1 MSETPAKPVV
11 PVTPLLRFYLEL
23 KNNPGGSTMRRDEAR
38 RVAAAPQ
45 VLVEQFA
52 ASVQRVDEF
61 FTAHPRADDRF
72 YPKPRDLDRAPGLSS
87 TPALGRLLSDDRAR
101 RWPVDDEDLSFLYVD
116 RELTV
121 TRAPGFLL
129 EREDGGPPQTTRN
142 GPSLDLLLRNAA
154 DDKPILAEV
163 KIERDKD
170 PFFALVQVLMAVAY
184 LQPGPQ
190 RRRLGLHDPD
200 FDLAEET
207 LDAYLLLTKFEGD
220 SGFWAEVLALTLQIA
235 ADVAGD
241 LSQWVRRISVIDLSW
256 DGQDPESLRG
266 TRLS

>member
-1 MSETPAKPVV
+1 MSETSSKPVV
-11 PVTPLLRFYLEL
+11 PITPLLRLYLKL
-23 KNNPGGSTMRRDEAR
+23 KNNPGGSAMRQEEAQR
-38 RVAAAPQ
+38 IADAPEE
-45 VLVEQFA
+45 LVERFGQ
-52 ASVQRVDEF
+52 SVEQVGEF
-61 FTAHPRADDRF
+61 FSAHPRTDDRF
-72 YPKPRDLDRAPGLSS
+72 YDKPREISRPPGLDS
-87 TPALGRLLSDDRAR
+87 TPALGRLLSDDQAR
-101 RWPVDDEDLSFLYVD
+101 RWPVDDEELSFFYVD

-235 ADVAGD
+235 ADIAGG